1 MLYLILFNYCFLHFF
16 FVNFTCVTMMVFNVC
31 VNDTKY
37 YPSNG
42 RQLLIAHVTLIT
54 TVMIDGCQCITMVQN
69 FQIQN
74 SNFFQ
79 NLKQFSKGW
88 YINILQ
94 KMKYGL
100 LL

>member
-1 MLYLILFNYCFLHFF
+1 MFIAVFF
-16 FVNFTCVTMMVFNVC
+16 YFTRVTMMVFNVC

-69 FQIQN
+69 RN
-74 SNFFQ
+74 TFFQ
-79 NLKQFSKGW
+79 KLG
-88 YINILQ
+88 I
-94 KMKYGL
+94 
-100 LL
+100 